1 MVSHM
6 AKAIAAVEELKVF
19 LVCDSA
25 EKLKKRLDKLFM
37 VLILQSFHS
46 DYDHVHEQI
55 LSRDQ
60 IPSMNSLVARLLYVP
75 TLVKGENAATAV
87 ETLAMVASRGWGR
100 GGCGSRGGERGGR
113 GG

>member
-1 MVSHM
+1 M

-75 TLVKGENAATAV
+75 TLVKSPYLQFLGFRFIQLT
-87 ETLAMVASRGWGR
+87 TKIGSMVA
-100 GGCGSRGGERGGR
+100 
-113 GG
+113 